1 MYTTL
6 CRWTTHWLD
15 IALFRFA
22 HYVCIALFIHCTG
35 SCTFRRSKYLLTTH
49 YTRCTALFV
58 FAQSKV
64 QALLLWI
71 KYSIITL
78 VFSDN
83 SESTS
88 EFCRRSQIAVA
99 ILSLAA
105 DCKWTLLLFLR
116 RYLQQIRALR
126 HWTSLLFKHTLCTLF
141 KHTKPNSTCVEAQ
154 STEETFLLARSS
166 KRQIAV
172 DIVYCN

>member
-1 MYTTL
+1 MNHTLAGHCTFQICTL
-6 CRWTTHWLD
+6 C
-15 IALFRFA
+15 
-22 HYVCIALFIHCTG
+22 VHCTFHTLHWILHF
-35 SCTFRRSKYLLTTH
+35 SEKQISAHHTLYTVHCT
-49 YTRCTALFV
+49 FV